1 MFQKFGETFAK
12 ETGDVHKRRRHDKAE
27 DNRVD
32 ALNNVAA
39 IQHAKYH
46 LGVDPAAAANSM

>member
-12 ETGDVHKRRRHDKAE
+12 ENGDVHKRRRPGTAE

-39 IQHAKYH
+39 IKYAKYH
-46 LGVDPAAAANSM
+46 LGVDPVAAANRM